1 MLQVVR
7 RQTQDWENIQGFLFG
22 LFLVGNTSDIML
34 FRNSVI
40 PVSIISC
47 IVSESSRAE
56 PEVNC
61 AILTRVGVSR
71 LSYLE
76 AQLAKSVLIL
86 RDSFQFPG
94 NAKRFCDSPHQRFIQ
109 LRRRYSI
116 DSRFGFLWLCRR
128 P

>member
-7 RQTQDWENIQGFLFG
+7 RQTEDWENIQSFPFGF
-22 LFLVGNTSDIML
+22 FLVGNASDIML

-71 LSYLE
+71 FSYLE
-76 AQLAKSVLIL
+76 PQLAKSVT
-86 RDSFQFPG
+86 RDSFQFSG
-94 NAKRFCDSPHQRFIQ
+94 NTKRLCDSPHQNFIQ
-109 LRRRYSI
+109 LRSRYSI
-116 DSRFGFLWLCRR
+116 DSRFGVLWLGRR